1 MLMQIIAKKMNADHF
16 QPEKMI
22 ATGPSATVYRG
33 VEAATGRKV
42 LIKALLQDHESTS
55 PLDRGRLQALA
66 PSLMQVRHQ
75 QIAGL
80 LTVMPTPEGI
90 FWIVSEYMQGMN
102 ARSFAAERKPTPADV
117 RALAVQLMHAL
128 MVGEHLRMP
137 HGDPKPSNLIIADHP
152 GGGLFLQLQDW
163 GLSLARQVHPPETL
177 WFRAPELH
185 AGGQP
190 STQSDLY
197 TAAASLF
204 CLATNTAPAQ
214 GSSPAEVMMGL
225 QSFNAAHALMH
236 FRPDLDQPLRDWLV
250 WLMNP
255 MPHQRPQAV
264 AQALDML
271 MMSMHTGHAYMQP
284 PPMMMPGAQTAPLM
298 AAAPAPAP
306 VAAPAPA
313 AQAAPAP
320 APTAAPAAAPP
331 AKPKPSAAKPAAA
344 APAPKKSLDGRVI
357 LAVVLNMAAIAFIGF
372 IFWPRKAAPD
382 EKEAKSET
390 SAPAAATAKPNKPAA
405 GGK

>member
-1 MLMQIIAKKMNADHF
+1 MHADQF
-16 QPEKMI
+16 QPEKML

-33 VEAATGRKV
+33 VEATTGRKV
-42 LIKALLQDHESTS
+42 LIKNLLPDAETAH
-55 PLDRGRLQALA
+55 PLDRARLQMLA

-80 LTVMPTPEGI
+80 LTLMPTPEGG
-90 FWIVSEYMQGMN
+90 FFIVSEYMPGMN
-102 ARSFAAERKPTPADV
+102 ARSFAAERRPTPADL

-137 HGDPKPSNLIIADHP
+137 HGDPKPSNIIIADHP

-163 GLSLARQVHPPETL
+163 GVSLARQSHPPETL

-190 STQSDLY
+190 TPQSDLY

-204 CLATNTAPAQ
+204 CMATNSAPAQ
-214 GSSPAEVMMGL
+214 GNTPTEVIMGL

-236 FRPDLDQPLRDWLV
+236 LRPDIDQPLRDWLA

-255 MPHQRPQAV
+255 TPHQRPQAV

-271 MMSMHTGHAYMQP
+271 MMSMHTGYAYMQQQA
-284 PPMMMPGAQTAPLM
+284 PMMMPGVQTMPLM
-298 AAAPAPAP
+298 AAPAPAAAPAP
-306 VAAPAPA
+306 VAV

-320 APTAAPAAAPP
+320 AAAPASPA
-331 AKPKPSAAKPAAA
+331 AKPKPSAAAKPATAAAVKVAAEPAA
-344 APAPKKSLDGRVI
+344 APAPKKPLDKRIV
-357 LAVVLNMAAIAFIGF
+357 LAVVLNLIAVVVLGL
-372 IFWPRKAAPD
+372 IFWPRRFVTDTNAPD
-382 EKEAKSET
+382 KN
-390 SAPAAATAKPNKPAA
+390 APASKVK
-405 GGK
+405 